1 MCGGQA
7 PATIAE
13 ALAAV
18 RSGLEFLATADAA
31 ALTPAEQADCVRG
44 LAACESVH
52 LAATARVLA
61 AFDAAGGYAAD
72 GQATVRSWLR
82 WQTGATGA
90 AAGATTKW
98 MRRLRAHPEVAAGLA
113 GGAIA
118 PSVAREILDWTDQLP
133 QEHQGGADRI
143 LAGAAASGAGLADLS
158 ALAEE
163 IFRRCARPDAG
174 DGDDSFARRRLRLTT
189 HYQGHAHLDADL
201 TPPAA
206 AAVQAILDSLGR
218 KTGPEDERTRP
229 QRDHDAIE
237 EACRRV
243 ITGGLPSR
251 AGQPTVIQL
260 HMTLSQLLGLPE
272 ADQAAAAWITANGS
286 PAPPGADCDAVIAP
300 VVTGTIDH
308 DLLTRLAAPAGPA
321 GAAAGAHDSTPGPGT
336 AGPSATGLS
345 ATGLSTPGPTGHDG
359 WAASCGASDRGT
371 DGDGTAA
378 MASRAARQLLI
389 ADATALLSGP
399 QGLAAWLRT
408 SRLTGPP
415 ASASLPLDLGKPTE
429 TVPAWLRKAVI
440 LRDQHCGF
448 PGCEV
453 PPEYCHVH
461 HIIPRAEG
469 GPTSL
474 ENCILGCAFHHLIVV
489 HRWGWH
495 LALNPDGTKTAVHP
509 RGWRTLHSN
518 SPPAAA

>member
-7 PATIAE
+7 PTTTAE

-31 ALTPAEQADCVRG
+31 ALTPAEQADCIRG

-82 WQTGATGA
+82 WQTRATGA
-90 AAGATTKW
+90 AAGATTRW
-98 MRRLRAHPEVAAGLA
+98 MRRLRTHPDVAAGLA
-113 GGAIA
+113 DGAIA

-133 QEHQGGADRI
+133 DEHQCGADQV
-143 LAGAAASGAGLADLS
+143 LLNAASSGAELTDLS

-163 IFRRCARPDAG
+163 IFRRCARPDAD

-218 KTGPEDERTRP
+218 KTGPEDERTQP

-272 ADQAAAAWITANGS
+272 ADQAGAAWITANGS

-308 DLLTRLAAPAGPA
+308 DLLTRLAAPAGLA
-321 GAAAGAHDSTPGPGT
+321 SRAADAHDSTPEPGTPELGTPDPGPTAPDGWATSCGTSDPGT
-336 AGPSATGLS
+336 A
-345 ATGLSTPGPTGHDG
+345 
-359 WAASCGASDRGT
+359 
-371 DGDGTAA
+371 GDGTAA

-399 QGLAAWLRT
+399 KGLAAWLRT

-448 PGCEV
+448 PGCDV

-461 HIIPRAEG
+461 HIIPRADG

-474 ENCILGCAFHHLIVV
+474 ENCLLGCAFHHLIVV
-489 HRWGWH
+489 HRWGWQ
-495 LALNPDGTKTAVHP
+495 LSLNPDGTKTAVHP

-518 SPPAAA
+518 SPPVAA